1 MGTDGAR
8 TYFHDAMARLDI
20 ERQRRL
26 EPIRIAKAIESIE
39 ALGIRVNYKDS
50 TKIMF
55 EFKGSNVTYFPYSGW
70 ATGKPIHD
78 GRGLQN
84 LLKQLKNTQ

>member
-1 MGTDGAR
+1 
-8 TYFHDAMARLDI
+8 MARLDI

-39 ALGIRVNYKDS
+39 ALGIRVKYRDS

-55 EFKGSNVTYFPYSGW
+55 EFKGSNVTYFHSGW
-70 ATGKPIHD
+70 ATGKPIRD